1 LLSYRAKGLLADSR
15 EVPLRSRKRRREV
28 TTFMSPNP
36 SKWKLDPASFV
47 VVANRLP
54 VDRVEGPDGTADWRP
69 SPGGLVTAFDPIM
82 HRRRGAWVGWH
93 GAADEELEPFEEDG
107 LVLVP
112 VPLSSEEVAEY
123 YEGFSNA
130 TLWPLYHDAVATPQ
144 FHREWWDAYVTVN
157 RRFAERTAKV
167 AAEGAVVWVQDYHL
181 QLVPQLLRRQRP
193 DLRIGFFLHIP
204 FPPTE
209 LFVQL
214 PWRHQILEGLLG
226 ADLVGFQLPGG
237 AHNFVRLVRQR
248 LGLETLRDRITTADG
263 RDVLARAYPIAIDA
277 KSLNELAATEQA
289 AERATQIRHDLG
301 DPQMMFLGV
310 DRLDYTKGL
319 LERIQAFGEL
329 IAEGRID
336 PDEAVFLQLAI
347 PSRQRVDQYRQLR
360 DDIDRLVGRVNG
372 ESKHLG
378 RPPIVYL
385 HVSYPRIEMAA
396 FYRAGDVMVVTP
408 LRDGMNLVAKEY
420 VACRMR
426 DDGALVL
433 SEFTGAARELR
444 NAYLVNPHDING
456 LKDRL
461 MEAMNDSAQNK
472 ARRMRVMRRQVVE
485 NDIFKWANAFLDD
498 LESLTRTPAASQ
510 EAG

>member
-1 LLSYRAKGLLADSR
+1 
-15 EVPLRSRKRRREV
+15 
-28 TTFMSPNP
+28 MSPER
-36 SKWKLDPASFV
+36 KQWKLDPASFV

-82 HRRRGAWVGWH
+82 HRRSGAWVGWH
-93 GAADEELEPFEEDG
+93 GAADEELEPFEDDG
-107 LVLVP
+107 LVLIP
-112 VPLSSEEVAEY
+112 VPLSSVDVAAY

-130 TLWPLYHDAVATPQ
+130 TLWPLYHDAIAPPQ
-144 FHREWWDAYVTVN
+144 FHREWWDTYVRVN
-157 RRFAERTAKV
+157 QRFADRTAKV
-167 AAEGAVVWVQDYHL
+167 AAHGAVVWVQDYHL
-181 QLVPQLLRRQRP
+181 QLVPRMLRRQRP

-204 FPPTE
+204 FPPRE
-209 LFVQL
+209 LYVQL
-214 PWRHQILEGLLG
+214 PWRQQILEGLLG

-237 AHNFVRLVRQR
+237 AQNFVQLVRQR
-248 LGLETLRDRITTADG
+248 LGLETQRDRIRMPDG
-263 RDVLARAYPIAIDA
+263 REVLARAYPIAIDA
-277 KSLNELAATEQA
+277 RSLNQLAATEEATQRA
-289 AERATQIRHDLG
+289 AEIRHDLG
-301 DPQMMFLGV
+301 DPRVLFLGV
-310 DRLDYTKGL
+310 DRLDYTKGI

-336 PDEAVFLQLAI
+336 PDDGILLQLAI
-347 PSRQRVDQYRQLR
+347 PSRQRVEQYRQLR
-360 DDIDRLVGRVNG
+360 DDIDRMVGRING
-372 ESKHLG
+372 ESPRIG

-385 HVSYPRIEMAA
+385 HVSYPRVEIAA
-396 FYRAGDVMVVTP
+396 FYRAADIMVVTP

-420 VACRMR
+420 VACRQH

-444 NAYLVNPHDING
+444 QAYLINPHDIDG

-461 MEAMNDSAQNK
+461 VEAMNDAPQNK

-485 NDIFKWANAFLDD
+485 NDIFKWANTFLDD
-498 LESLTRTPAASQ
+498 LERLTQAPAVS